1 MSARAASAGLVAVR
15 AAVDDALADLP
26 TGAAVV
32 VGCSGGPDSLAL
44 TGGLGWVARRRGLRA
59 LAVVV
64 DHGLQAGS
72 ADVAAQAVRL
82 CGLLDVPARTVVV
95 QVGTEGGP
103 EAAAR
108 SARRAALE
116 ASAAEAGSAAIL
128 LGHTRD
134 DQAETVL
141 LRLARGSGARSLAA
155 MAARTGRWRRP
166 FLHLPRE
173 VVRDAADELLRPF
186 GERPWSDPHNADAS
200 YARVRARVLLADLV
214 DRLGPGVVV
223 GLTRSADLLRDDAD
237 ALDGLADDAFAEIVD
252 AEAGPS
258 AACAALA
265 ALPTALRT
273 RVLRRMCL
281 RAGCPGEDLH
291 HDHVRRVDL
300 LVVDWRGQ
308 GAVALP
314 GGVEAARACGR
325 LCLRPSPARPGVPSG
340 A

>member
-15 AAVDDALADLP
+15 TAVDDALADLP
-26 TGAAVV
+26 IGATVV

-82 CGLLDVPARTVVV
+82 CGS
-95 QVGTEGGP
+95 EGGP

-116 ASAAEAGSAAIL
+116 ASAAEAGAAAIL

-166 FLHLPRE
+166 FLHLPRDL
-173 VVRDAADELLRPF
+173 VRDAADELLRPF

-258 AACAALA
+258 AECAALA